1 MVRLQFSIARLQF
14 GRSYRYTVL
23 RKEEKKKK
31 VSSSALVVEM
41 VNLQRKCVWQR
52 GRESYR
58 RCARRLRSVLE
69 RERLKLEDGAS
80 VMQETELESH

>member
-1 MVRLQFSIARLQF
+1 MVGLQFSIARLQF

-23 RKEEKKKK
+23 RKEEKKK
-31 VSSSALVVEM
+31 VVSSALVVGM

-58 RCARRLRSVLE
+58 RCARTLRSVLE

-80 VMQETELESH
+80 VMQETELEWH